1 MSIRPHN
8 CDMLIFHLK
17 RPDIMQISKEPS
29 VWMLLEWNGIIGDI
43 AFHSELVFS
52 SSESGQ
58 MTIHQ
63 AEPGYSELN
72 PHQG

>member
-1 MSIRPHN
+1 
-8 CDMLIFHLK
+8 
-17 RPDIMQISKEPS
+17 MQISKEPS